1 MGMLFRGGW
10 LASIE
15 GIFYY
20 AVVGVVFVASAILLY
35 RRRRLGAWIFAAG
48 LATSLFWAFWRAG
61 LDIQNLIPR
70 ILTQQIFGTLLLTPW
85 VQRPLTGQWDWI
97 QRLPLKATA
106 FLYVS
111 LHLAAFAGYSL
122 RLALPPEAS
131 PNPKIGFEP
140 AKAAYVYT
148 NTTGEDWPVCGGNA
162 SLRYPFCQ

>member
-1 MGMLFRGGW
+1 
-10 LASIE
+10 
-15 GIFYY
+15 
-20 AVVGVVFVASAILLY
+20 
-35 RRRRLGAWIFAAG
+35 
-48 LATSLFWAFWRAG
+48 
-61 LDIQNLIPR
+61 